1 MTAPHRPHPRL
12 ARLLP
17 ALAVI
22 LPFALLLS
30 AALAADGRV
39 GAVAVIGGAAASFGV
54 ASLLVPRGPLF
65 AFGLGLGLVLYA
77 TVFHVLGAA
86 QFPRAAEWARIVAFL
101 LPLIGFLGMVWWRR
115 AEVARIAEA
124 RSKAAELAALGTR
137 LRWMGG
143 AALIGFVCFLL
154 PLNRAEPWVQS
165 LVLIGAMGGIAGIVA
180 WAFRDVVGLA
190 VDVALL
196 LEEVASRGAHLV
208 VPASVFVLL
217 YALLVIAFGSAYRIA
232 DALSSA
238 PLFASP
244 GGPMRLSFSDAM
256 HFSIVTLST
265 VGYGD
270 IQPTDDGIRVLAS
283 LQVMAGL
290 LLLLFGVAEL
300 LRGRN
305 GRRG

>member
-1 MTAPHRPHPRL
+1 MTKPGRPHPRL

-17 ALAVI
+17 ALGVI

-30 AALAADGRV
+30 AALAADGRI
-39 GAVAVIGGAAASFGV
+39 GAVAVIGGAAASFGA

-65 AFGLGLGLVLYA
+65 AFGLGMGLVLYA
-77 TVFHVLGAA
+77 TVFSVLATA
-86 QFPRAAEWARIVAFL
+86 QFPQAGEWARVASFL
-101 LPLIGFLGMVWWRR
+101 LPLAAFLGTIWARR
-115 AEVARIAEA
+115 EEVARIAEA
-124 RSKAAELAALGTR
+124 RSEAAELAALATR
-137 LRWMGG
+137 LRWLGA

-165 LVLIGAMGGIAGIVA
+165 LALTAAMAAIAGIVA
-180 WAFRDVVGLA
+180 WAFREVVGLA

-196 LEEVASRGAHLV
+196 MEEVASRGAHLV
-208 VPASVFVLL
+208 VPASVFVLV
-217 YALLVIAFGSAYRIA
+217 YALLVIGFGSAYRIA
-232 DALSSA
+232 DALSVS
-238 PLFASP
+238 PLFQ
-244 GGPMRLSFSDAM
+244 GPHGSLRLSFSDAM

-270 IQPTDDGIRVLAS
+270 IQPADDGIRVLAS

-305 GRRG
+305 GGRG

>member
-1 MTAPHRPHPRL
+1 MAPRRPDPRL

-17 ALAVI
+17 AFGVI

-30 AALAADGRV
+30 AALAADGRI
-39 GAVAVIGGAAASFGV
+39 GAVAVIGAAAASFGA

-65 AFGLGLGLVLYA
+65 AFGLGMGLVLYA
-77 TVFHVLGAA
+77 TVFSVLATA
-86 QFPRAAEWARIVAFL
+86 QFPQAGEWARVVAFL
-101 LPLIGFLGMVWWRR
+101 LPLAAFLGTIWARR

-124 RSKAAELAALGTR
+124 RSESAELAALPAR
-137 LRWMGG
+137 LRWLV
-143 AALIGFVCFLL
+143 AAAAVGLLCFLL

-165 LVLIGAMGGIAGIVA
+165 LALPAAMGAIGGIVA
-180 WAFRDVVGLA
+180 LAFRDVVGLA

-196 LEEVASRGAHLV
+196 MEEVAARGAHLV
-208 VPASVFVLL
+208 VPAAVFVLV
-217 YALLVIAFGSAYRIA
+217 YALLVIGFGSAYRIA
-232 DALSSA
+232 DALSA
-238 PLFASP
+238 GPLFA
-244 GGPMRLSFSDAM
+244 GPHGPLRLSFSDAM

-270 IQPTDDGIRVLAS
+270 IQPADDGIRVLAS
-283 LQVMAGL
+283 LQVVSGL

-305 GRRG
+305 GTRG

>member
-1 MTAPHRPHPRL
+1 MTRPGRPNPRL

-17 ALAVI
+17 SLAVI

-54 ASLLVPRGPLF
+54 ASLLVPGGALF
-65 AFGLGLGLVLYA
+65 AFGLGMGLVLYA
-77 TVFHVLGAA
+77 TVFSVLATA
-86 QFPRAAEWARIVAFL
+86 QFPAAGEAARILAFL
-101 LPLIGFLGMVWWRR
+101 LPLVAFLGMVWARR
-115 AEVARIAEA
+115 REVARIAEA
-124 RSKAAELAALGTR
+124 RSEAAELAALATR
-137 LRWMGG
+137 LRWMG
-143 AALIGFVCFLL
+143 AAGLIGFVCFLF
-154 PLNRAEPWVQS
+154 PLNRAEAWVQS
-165 LVLIGAMGGIAGIVA
+165 LALIAAMGGIAGIVA
-180 WAFRDVVGLA
+180 LAFREVVGLA

-196 LEEVASRGAHLV
+196 LEEVASRGSHLV

-217 YALLVIAFGSAYRIA
+217 YALLVVAFGSAYRIA
-232 DALSSA
+232 DALSVG
-238 PLFASP
+238 PLFQ
-244 GGPMRLSFSDAM
+244 GPQGPLRLSFSDAM

-270 IQPTDDGIRVLAS
+270 IQPADDGIRVLAS

-305 GRRG
+305 GTRG

>member
-1 MTAPHRPHPRL
+1 MTEPRRPHPRL
-12 ARLLP
+12 ARLVP

-39 GAVAVIGGAAASFGV
+39 GAVAVVGGAAACFGL

-77 TVFHVLGAA
+77 TVFNVLAGA
-86 QFPRAAEWARIVAFL
+86 QFPHAAEASRVVAFL
-101 LPLIGFLGMVWWRR
+101 LPLVAFLGMVWWRR

-124 RSKAAELAALGTR
+124 RSEAAELAALGAR
-137 LRWMGG
+137 LRWLAG
-143 AALIGFVCFLL
+143 AGLVGFLCFLL

-165 LVLIGAMGGIAGIVA
+165 LALIGAMAGIAAIVA
-180 WAFRDVVGLA
+180 WAFREVVGLV

-196 LEEVASRGAHLV
+196 MEEVAARGAHMV
-208 VPASVFVLL
+208 APASVFVLL

-232 DALSSA
+232 DALSVG

-244 GGPMRLSFSDAM
+244 DGPIRLSFADAM

-270 IQPTDDGIRVLAS
+270 IQPADDGIRVLAS

-305 GRRG
+305 GPRG

>member
-1 MTAPHRPHPRL
+1 MNAPRRRH

-30 AALAADGRV
+30 AALAADGRI
-39 GAVAVIGGAAASFGV
+39 GAVAVIGGAAACFGA

-77 TVFHVLGAA
+77 TVFNVLGHA
-86 QFPRAAEWARIVAFL
+86 QFPGASEVSRLVAFL
-101 LPLIGFLGMVWWRR
+101 LPLVAFLAMVWWRR

-124 RSKAAELAALGTR
+124 RSEAAELAALGAR

-143 AALIGFVCFLL
+143 AGLIGVVCFLL

-165 LVLIGAMGGIAGIVA
+165 LALICAMGGIAAIVS
-180 WAFRDVVGLA
+180 WAFREVVGLA

-232 DALSSA
+232 DALSVA

-244 GGPMRLSFSDAM
+244 TGPIRLSFSDAM

-270 IQPTDDGIRVLAS
+270 IQPADDGIRVLAS

-305 GRRG
+305 GGRG